1 MPNLK
6 DCNVVFVIF
15 IAITCPNIFP
25 TPFQTVTCPSG
36 TRYGSI
42 CNFSCEA
49 GTNLKGT
56 DIVVCE
62 RENSNTFGDWTWGN
76 NQPSCEGIFSD
87 VFIYLKKEGSLD

>member
-6 DCNVVFVIF
+6 DCNFVFVIF

-87 VFIYLKKEGSLD
+87 VFIYLKKKVH